1 MKTYALLV
9 VGITTSLCYSAE
21 PTKTGLLVRAAKQ
34 YAKDAPRQS
43 PLINNS
49 LNDNAHVSDPASEID
64 ETPWT
69 LVESKQ
75 AKLERLAKENSK
87 KQKKKAQ
94 WKCHR
99 LSMPLSRA
107 FMEGE
112 ETALAFIQAHP
123 NHQHRKIIV
132 SKDFLMKSRVPGSL
146 TDSFVFR
153 EEEEPPRPLF
163 FAALR
168 FHYFT
173 LATELLNQ
181 GINPDTSFEL
191 KTTFFTAKRSPL
203 HLACMRARPWI
214 ICLSHY
220 ISVPAWDAVEFLLAH
235 GANASRKDEFG
246 ILPEERLYK
255 DDRDLLCSGEHDLKE
270 RLLQLIGLHRYWK
283 EKTSLEDRPSK

>member
-1 MKTYALLV
+1 MKKIVMSALIFIGTTHT
-9 VGITTSLCYSAE
+9 GI
-21 PTKTGLLVRAAKQ
+21 PF
-34 YAKDAPRQS
+34 
-43 PLINNS
+43 NS
-49 LNDNAHVSDPASEID
+49 DWVPHNQISVENDAHVSDPAGEID

-112 ETALAFIQAHP
+112 ETALAFIQAHA

-191 KTTFFTAKRSPL
+191 KTTFSTSKYFPL
-203 HLACMRARPWI
+203 HLACMRANSWFM
-214 ICLSHY
+214 CLNHY
-220 ISVPAWDAVEFLLAH
+220 TSVPAWDAVEFLLAH

-246 ILPEERLYK
+246 SLPEEQLYEG
-255 DDRDLLCSGEHDLKE
+255 DRDLLCSGEHDLKE
-270 RLLQLIGLHRYWK
+270 RPLHLIGLHRYWTDQAK
-283 EKTSLEDRPSK
+283 SERRN